1 MSLHLQPQ
9 SARGEDCA
17 KHPRRGIHPRMKLS
31 PVMAVALVALLSACT
46 SPPSSLSV
54 AQLEGSRSAQQLQSA
69 ESYQRRMSEIR
80 SAHSV
85 WGPQD
90 YPTLREEID
99 SDQAVLLNSV
109 YSD

>member
-1 MSLHLQPQ
+1 
-9 SARGEDCA
+9 
-17 KHPRRGIHPRMKLS
+17 MKLS

-46 SPPSSLSV
+46 SPSSSLSV
-54 AQLEGSRSAQQLQSA
+54 AQLEGSRSARQLQSA